1 MRLRT
6 LLGDGVTVRG
16 SAWQDVEITALATD
30 SRTVGPGMLFAALP
44 GSRLDGT
51 AFIPQALARG
61 EASVSDDPLALA
73 PVVRIYNHSR
83 HAFDLRSGRVF
94 DGDPDVPALVRA
106 ALPVP
111 PELLS

>member
-51 AFIPQALARG
+51 AFIPQALNDLKHQVDIVDGKGRRALIQNEHLRIPRKG
-61 EASVSDDPLALA
+61 FGDFDKLAL
-73 PVVRIYNHSR
+73 R
-83 HAFDLRSGRVF
+83 
-94 DGDPDVPALVRA
+94 
-106 ALPVP
+106 
-111 PELLS
+111 